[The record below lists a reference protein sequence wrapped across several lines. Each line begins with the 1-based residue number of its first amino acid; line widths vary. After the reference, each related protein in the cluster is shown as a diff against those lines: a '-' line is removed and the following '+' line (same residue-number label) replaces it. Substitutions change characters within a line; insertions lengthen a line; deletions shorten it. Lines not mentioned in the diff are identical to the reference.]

1 MSRAV
6 GYARVSTE
14 KQAKGGL
21 SLEAQSDKLHAMM
34 VVRGDEMVEL
44 IVDDESAKTLKRP
57 GLQRIIKMVIGG
69 EIDAVVIC
77 KLDRLT
83 RSVRDLAELLDLF
96 NEYGVALVSLSE
108 SLDTQSASGK
118 LVMNIMTAVS
128 QWEREA
134 ISERTI
140 AVMNL
145 KKRRGERL
153 GNIPYGFRDDGD
165 GRVIQDEAEQFIIER
180 IKDLRIEKK
189 LSYRAAAEWMNDA
202 GYRTRRGTM
211 WRGEYVEDII
221 KAKDRGYV
229 LDGQEVRV

>member
-1 MSRAV
+1 MFMSRAV
-6 GYARVSTE
+6 GYARVSTD

-57 GLQRIIKMVIGG
+57 GLQRIILMAKRG
-69 EIDAVVIC
+69 EIDAVIVC

-83 RSVRDLAELLDLF
+83 RSVRDLAELLDIF
-96 NEYGVALVSLSE
+96 NFYGVALVSLSE

-145 KKRRGERL
+145 KRKRGERL
-153 GNIPYGFRDDGD
+153 GNVRYGFHDNGD
-165 GRVIQDEAEQFIIER
+165 GLEEPDEYEQEMIQR
-180 IKDLRIEKK
+180 IKELREQKM
-189 LSYRAAAEWMNDA
+189 SFRAIADTMNDA
-202 GYRTRRGTM
+202 GYRTRRGTI

-229 LDGQEVRV
+229 IDGQE